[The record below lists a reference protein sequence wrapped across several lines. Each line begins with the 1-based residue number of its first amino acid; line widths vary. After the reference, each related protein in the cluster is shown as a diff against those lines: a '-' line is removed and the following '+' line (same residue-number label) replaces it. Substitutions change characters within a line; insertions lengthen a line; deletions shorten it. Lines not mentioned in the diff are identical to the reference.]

1 MAEPA
6 FLHETRASYDAVATE
21 FAEQF
26 TDELASK
33 PFDRAVLAAFAEL
46 VVRDGNGPV
55 ADIGCGTGMVTAHLA
70 GLGLDVFGVDL
81 SPGLLAL
88 ARRNHPGL
96 RFEEGSMTALTL
108 PEGGLAGITAWYSII
123 HVPDDLLPA
132 TFAGFRR
139 ALAPGGHLAMVFQ
152 VGDEPV
158 VRTEAFGKS
167 ISLTFRRRRP
177 EQVAAVLTD
186 AGFELRAQL
195 LREPEPY
202 AGGTE
207 TTQQAYLMARRPPLD
222 RPDA

>member
-26 TDELASK
+26 SDELASK
-33 PFDRAVLAAFAEL
+33 PFDRAILAAFAEL
-46 VVRDGNGPV
+46 VARDGGGPV

-70 GLGLDVFGVDL
+70 GLGLDVFGIDL

-158 VRTEAFGKS
+158 IRTEAFGKA
-167 ISLTFRRRRP
+167 ISLTFCRRRP
-177 EQVAAVLTD
+177 EQVAALLTE

-207 TTQQAYLMARRPPLD
+207 TTPQAYLMARRPPLD